1 MIIPPQK
8 TAAVHGTMVAVR
20 YRFTPIERGEAK
32 EIAAWRY
39 EGVYSLYDGDPE
51 GFETLLQPE
60 YRVHS
65 ARGEHGELVGFCSF
79 GEDARVAGYDYADD
93 ALDVGLGMR
102 PDLVGRGLG
111 IGFTRAVLEFAEREY
126 SPSAFRVTV
135 AGFNRR
141 AQRLCLA
148 LGFREAARFPQAQS
162 GNEFVVLRR
171 EDRASSPQ

>member
-1 MIIPPQK
+1 MS
-8 TAAVHGTMVAVR
+8 AMR
-20 YRFTPIERGEAK
+20 YRFTPIERDQART
-32 EIAAWRY
+32 IAAWRY

-51 GFETLLQPE
+51 GFETLLRPE
-60 YRVHS
+60 YRVHAAS
-65 ARGEHGELVGFCSF
+65 DEHGELVGFCSF

-111 IGFTRAVLEFAEREY
+111 VAFTRAVLEFAAREH
-126 SPSAFRVTV
+126 SPIVFRVTV

-148 LGFREAARFPQAQS
+148 LGFRETARFPQEHT

-171 EDRASSPQ
+171 EDLLSAAQ